1 MSKSSRSFW
10 AFVVGAAAG
19 AVIGILYAP
28 DKGENTRSKLYFQLN
43 KYRDQLKQLINDIV
57 DGKEVI
63 ETTAKSE
70 GKKVVQDAKIKA
82 EKLLEDVEK
91 MMTQIKAKYDAFHSP
106 FILLPWDIIL
116 HEPAKRGEQCNRK
129 CHPGSFK
136 TERRKA
142 THLKSR

>member
-10 AFVVGAAAG
+10 AFVVGAAAR

-91 MMTQIKAKYDAFHSP
+91 MMTQIKAK
-106 FILLPWDIIL
+106 
-116 HEPAKRGEQCNRK
+116 
-129 CHPGSFK
+129 
-136 TERRKA
+136 
-142 THLKSR
+142 

>member
-19 AVIGILYAP
+19 AIVGILYAP
-28 DKGENTRSKLYFQLN
+28 DKGENTRNKLYYQLN

-91 MMTQIKAKYDAFHSP
+91 MMTQIKAK
-106 FILLPWDIIL
+106 
-116 HEPAKRGEQCNRK
+116 
-129 CHPGSFK
+129 
-136 TERRKA
+136 
-142 THLKSR
+142 

>member
-19 AVIGILYAP
+19 AIVGILYAP

-57 DGKEVI
+57 EGKEVI

-91 MMTQIKAKYDAFHSP
+91 MMTQIKAK
-106 FILLPWDIIL
+106 
-116 HEPAKRGEQCNRK
+116 
-129 CHPGSFK
+129 
-136 TERRKA
+136 
-142 THLKSR
+142 

>member
-10 AFVVGAAAG
+10 AFVVGATAG
-19 AVIGILYAP
+19 AIVGILYAP
-28 DKGENTRSKLYFQLN
+28 DKGENTRNKLYYQLN
-43 KYRDQLKQLINDIV
+43 KYRDQLKELINDIV

-91 MMTQIKAKYDAFHSP
+91 MMSQIKAK
-106 FILLPWDIIL
+106 
-116 HEPAKRGEQCNRK
+116 
-129 CHPGSFK
+129 
-136 TERRKA
+136 
-142 THLKSR
+142 

>member
-28 DKGENTRSKLYFQLN
+28 DKGENTRNKLYYQLN
-43 KYRDQLKQLINDIV
+43 KYRDQLKQVINDIV

-63 ETTAKSE
+63 ETSAKSE

-91 MMTQIKAKYDAFHSP
+91 MMTQIKAK
-106 FILLPWDIIL
+106 
-116 HEPAKRGEQCNRK
+116 
-129 CHPGSFK
+129 
-136 TERRKA
+136 
-142 THLKSR
+142 

>member
-19 AVIGILYAP
+19 AVVGILYAP
-28 DKGENTRSKLYFQLN
+28 DKGENTRNKLYYQLN

-91 MMTQIKAKYDAFHSP
+91 MMTQIKAK
-106 FILLPWDIIL
+106 
-116 HEPAKRGEQCNRK
+116 
-129 CHPGSFK
+129 
-136 TERRKA
+136 
-142 THLKSR
+142 

>member
-1 MSKSSRSFW
+1 MSKSSKSFW

-19 AVIGILYAP
+19 AVVGILYAP
-28 DKGENTRSKLYFQLN
+28 DKGENTRSKLYYQLN

-91 MMTQIKAKYDAFHSP
+91 MMTQIKAK
-106 FILLPWDIIL
+106 
-116 HEPAKRGEQCNRK
+116 
-129 CHPGSFK
+129 
-136 TERRKA
+136 
-142 THLKSR
+142 

>member
-10 AFVVGAAAG
+10 AFVVGATAG
-19 AVIGILYAP
+19 AIVGILYAP
-28 DKGENTRSKLYFQLN
+28 DKGENTRNKLYYQLN

-91 MMTQIKAKYDAFHSP
+91 MMTQIKAK
-106 FILLPWDIIL
+106 
-116 HEPAKRGEQCNRK
+116 
-129 CHPGSFK
+129 
-136 TERRKA
+136 
-142 THLKSR
+142 

>member
-19 AVIGILYAP
+19 AIVGILYAP
-28 DKGENTRSKLYFQLN
+28 DKGENTRNKLYYQLN
-43 KYRDQLKQLINDIV
+43 KYRDQLKELINDIV

-91 MMTQIKAKYDAFHSP
+91 MMTQIKAK
-106 FILLPWDIIL
+106 
-116 HEPAKRGEQCNRK
+116 
-129 CHPGSFK
+129 
-136 TERRKA
+136 
-142 THLKSR
+142 

>member
-19 AVIGILYAP
+19 AVVGILYAP
-28 DKGENTRSKLYFQLN
+28 DKGENTRNKLYYQLN

-63 ETTAKSE
+63 ETSAKSE
-70 GKKVVQDAKIKA
+70 GKKVVQDAKLKA

-91 MMTQIKAKYDAFHSP
+91 MMTQIKAK
-106 FILLPWDIIL
+106 
-116 HEPAKRGEQCNRK
+116 
-129 CHPGSFK
+129 
-136 TERRKA
+136 
-142 THLKSR
+142 

>member
-1 MSKSSRSFW
+1 MSKSSKSFW

-19 AVIGILYAP
+19 AVVGILYAP

-91 MMTQIKAKYDAFHSP
+91 MMTQIKAK
-106 FILLPWDIIL
+106 
-116 HEPAKRGEQCNRK
+116 
-129 CHPGSFK
+129 
-136 TERRKA
+136 
-142 THLKSR
+142 

>member
-19 AVIGILYAP
+19 AIVGILYAP
-28 DKGENTRSKLYFQLN
+28 EKGENTRNKLYYQLN

-91 MMTQIKAKYDAFHSP
+91 MMTQIKAK
-106 FILLPWDIIL
+106 
-116 HEPAKRGEQCNRK
+116 
-129 CHPGSFK
+129 
-136 TERRKA
+136 
-142 THLKSR
+142 

>member
-19 AVIGILYAP
+19 AVVGILYAP

-63 ETTAKSE
+63 ETSAKSE

-91 MMTQIKAKYDAFHSP
+91 MMTQIKAK
-106 FILLPWDIIL
+106 
-116 HEPAKRGEQCNRK
+116 
-129 CHPGSFK
+129 
-136 TERRKA
+136 
-142 THLKSR
+142 

>member
-19 AVIGILYAP
+19 AIVGILYAP
-28 DKGENTRSKLYFQLN
+28 DKGENTRNKLYYQLN

-82 EKLLEDVEK
+82 EKLLEDVER
-91 MMTQIKAKYDAFHSP
+91 MMTQIKAK
-106 FILLPWDIIL
+106 
-116 HEPAKRGEQCNRK
+116 
-129 CHPGSFK
+129 
-136 TERRKA
+136 
-142 THLKSR
+142 

>member
-19 AVIGILYAP
+19 AVVGILYAP
-28 DKGENTRSKLYFQLN
+28 DKGENTRNKLYYQLN

-63 ETTAKSE
+63 ETSAKTE

-91 MMTQIKAKYDAFHSP
+91 MMTQIKAK
-106 FILLPWDIIL
+106 
-116 HEPAKRGEQCNRK
+116 
-129 CHPGSFK
+129 
-136 TERRKA
+136 
-142 THLKSR
+142 

>member
-91 MMTQIKAKYDAFHSP
+91 MMTQIKAK
-106 FILLPWDIIL
+106 
-116 HEPAKRGEQCNRK
+116 
-129 CHPGSFK
+129 
-136 TERRKA
+136 
-142 THLKSR
+142 